1 MIVMAIEMPMM
12 VAVMSSA
19 PNRDEGADR
28 QHHEAE
34 GGRTGD
40 GLCEVHER
48 RSTDPS
54 IRLRRPEAFE
64 PGMGLVGLAMMPR

>member
-34 GGRTGD
+34 GG
-40 GLCEVHER
+40 GLEGGQEEGH
-48 RSTDPS
+48 
-54 IRLRRPEAFE
+54 
-64 PGMGLVGLAMMPR
+64 G